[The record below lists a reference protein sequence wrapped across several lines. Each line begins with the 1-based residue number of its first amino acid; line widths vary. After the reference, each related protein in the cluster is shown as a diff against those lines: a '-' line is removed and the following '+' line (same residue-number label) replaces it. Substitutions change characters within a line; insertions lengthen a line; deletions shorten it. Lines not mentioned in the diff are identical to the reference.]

1 MACHFYVESS
11 TLTFHLRMQPIGR
24 TMPFT
29 SKDEPIAVGV
39 FNIPVHDSRVWSKP
53 KPFWAAGLSSK
64 ASQFSWWW
72 TSTTSSSPSTSPKM
86 FIRNREAKWMNQM
99 QAALGDRTK
108 TTDVTRILG
117 DFRIKKDDVKH
128 ALVNECEVPFGA
140 APMPRAQAVEQTYED
155 S

>member
-1 MACHFYVESS
+1 MWNRQ

-39 FNIPVHDSRVWSKP
+39 FNIPIRMIRACSQKP
-53 KPFWAAGLSSK
+53 KPFWSCRAELESLPV
-64 ASQFSWWW
+64 FMVVDVERL
-72 TSTTSSSPSTSPKM
+72 PVVHPTSPKM

-108 TTDVTRILG
+108 ATDVTRILG

-128 ALVNECEVPFGA
+128 TLLNEVRSPIQRKHRCQEV
-140 APMPRAQAVEQTYED
+140 QAVEQTYED